1 MVMSSIE
8 AKRAK
13 SRSGF
18 TMIELIFVI
27 VILGIL
33 ASVAIPKLSAS
44 RDDAKIS
51 AALTEIKN
59 IRSEFA
65 SYYTARGVF
74 TGDLGDVTNVARTSN
89 SSRGGLFTDNC
100 NSPVTASTA
109 MPNDGTTLLHYCLPN
124 SDGTLERIFSVTADN
139 DDGNVTYSNS
149 SSASGNVGSR
159 VQSASTYGALVSDMQ
174 LGGGQV
180 IY

>member
-1 MVMSSIE
+1 MKNMDTTTKESMS
-8 AKRAK
+8 RG
-13 SRSGF
+13 GF

-74 TGDLGDVTNVARTSN
+74 TGNLGDITNVARTSN
-89 SSRGGLFTDNC
+89 TSRGGLFTTGC
-100 NSPVTASTA
+100 STAVTATTA
-109 MPNDGTTLLHYCLPN
+109 IPSSGVITLNYCLPN
-124 SDGTLERIFSVTADN
+124 SDGTLEQIFNMTTNN
-139 DDGNVTYSNS
+139 DDGNVTFSNS
-149 SSASGNVGSR
+149 TASGNVGSR
-159 VQSASTYGALVSDMQ
+159 VQSASTYGALTSNMR

-180 IY
+180 TY